1 MRKIT
6 SFLTVLLMMVL
17 GSTEARAQ
25 MPAVSDESNT
35 YLYYIYNARD
45 NGYYVRWTYKTYTEN
60 NTTLPALPATAT
72 TFLGTNNTEADLAVR
87 PTFKVVS
94 TGTEGQYY
102 LVVTNYNNES
112 TEYYVGCS
120 STGNGANKVLLY
132 TDENKVNA
140 VWALTY
146 TQNNG
151 QPGITICPNGTTAS
165 WNMHGGKG
173 NNVGLYNNDD
183 GGSTWLFV
191 PANEAAYNKMTADVN
206 ADPIVTTYST
216 SSEIGKVSQ
225 TSTYYTNL
233 VNSAAAT
240 YSESNA
246 KALAVNFV
254 AKEKCLNYLYLP
266 SGYYKMKSNRTI
278 NDKVGGYAYNDYFN
292 EANTQHATFTS
303 GITTQETNNYYWKIT
318 NNGTAITIMNGEGT
332 PLRKSQQGHADYA
345 SATFD
350 SYSALTFG
358 AYNNTYFSDG
368 DGGIFFTEGVD
379 APDTGY
385 ALSGQPFLTT
395 WLSMWGW
402 SPAAKDLRWTF
413 EPLIGDVYTVSI
425 SGTVYYIDEEIY
437 VTHDETAQK
446 ALNGGFVVFNAE
458 VVPDAGDFS
467 FTSDNYE
474 GVYAVNSTNKTITL
488 TLTPKAPVA
497 FAQLKTIATSLL
509 TDYTETQ
516 IGYPKAGAR
525 ATLQRAL
532 EVANAVENANATSDD
547 VSTLQT
553 AIATYQSTT
562 DVNLPENGK
571 AYIIKFRKN
580 DKTLRYLYR
589 EANTPNIRTA
599 DWTESTVVPNTA
611 IFVCRIKEDAA
622 EFKYSFVPAYSSG
635 YLAYRSITETY
646 DANNKINCASIKAL
660 YTAKGNG
667 HITDNSPANLL
678 GYLYLTFQGRTDNT
692 NQKGTIIITNDG
704 VLDKSGDPYLEA
716 NYTSALVFE
725 EVEYLNDVTLNP
737 AVGINEGDQNIATF
751 SAPFATVV
759 PENTAAYVIYQTGT
773 SSVTM
778 EKLADAGAA
787 IPANTGVLLY
797 GSATSATMLPAT
809 SETQA
814 TLTGTNKLVSTA
826 GAAVDMTSVANAY
839 IYILGKP
846 SDADPVAFY
855 ACSGGTL
862 AMNKA
867 YLSLADEGSS
877 ESAAA
882 LTIDFGNTTTAL
894 QQVATEAA
902 MEAPMYDLSGR
913 RVLKVQKGGFYI
925 QNGKKY
931 IVK

>member
-183 GGSTWLFV
+183 GGATWLFV

-246 KALAVNFV
+246 KVLAVNFA

-266 SGYYKMKSNRTI
+266 SGYYKMKGMDDTR
-278 NDKVGGYAYNDYFN
+278 VQYLYNDYLLEGN
-292 EANTQHATFTS
+292 SAGYTLIGNTA
-303 GITTQETNNYYWKIT
+303 ETNNHIWYVT
-318 NNGTAITIMNGEGT
+318 NNGTTISIKNGQGTAIGRGNQNQGGANGQLT
-332 PLRKSQQGHADYA
+332 K
-345 SATFD
+345 
-350 SYSALTFG
+350 YSTLSFQP
-358 AYNNTYFSDG
+358 YSDTYFTASGGLSFKEGLDQPNNNDVNSNYYIGSGDAKAYYLTAWADHPEASDC
-368 DGGIFFTEGVD
+368 
-379 APDTGY
+379 
-385 ALSGQPFLTT
+385 
-395 WLSMWGW
+395 
-402 SPAAKDLRWTF
+402 RWTF
-413 EPLIGDVYTVSI
+413 EAASGDAYNVVITGLVS
-425 SGTVYYIDEEIY
+425 YIDEVPY
-437 VTHDETAQK
+437 VTYNDGQI
-446 ALNGGFVVFNAE
+446 ALNGGFILFTTVPSAE
-458 VVPDAGDFS
+458 DFS
-467 FTSDNYE
+467 YTSANYD
-474 GVYAVNSTNKTITL
+474 GVYSVNSTSKAVTL
-488 TLTPKAPVA
+488 ALTPKAPVA

-525 ATLQRAL
+525 ATLQSAL

-589 EANTPNIRTA
+589 EAGTVNIRTA
-599 DWTESTVVPNTA
+599 DWTESTEVPNTA
-611 IFVCRIKEDAA
+611 IFVCRIKEDA
-622 EFKYSFVPAYSSG
+622 EVYKYSFVPAYSSG
-635 YLAYRSITETY
+635 YLKFNAISEGYH
-646 DANNKINCASIKAL
+646 AQPNCAYIKAL
-660 YTAKGNG
+660 CTAAGNG
-667 HITDNSPANLL
+667 YITDNTLANLF
-678 GYLYLTFQGRTDNT
+678 GYLYMTFDGKTSTDGADRAIIISNA
-692 NQKGTIIITNDG
+692 GTIDT
-704 VLDKSGDPYLEA
+704 SGSPFLTA

-725 EVEYLNDVTLNP
+725 EVEYPNNVTLNQ

-797 GSATSATMLPAT
+797 GSTTSATMLPAT

-814 TLTGTNKLVSTA
+814 ALTGSNKLVSTA
-826 GAAVDMTSVANAY
+826 GAAVDMTSVANA
-839 IYILGKP
+839 YILGKP

-867 YLSLADEGSS
+867 YLSLADEGAS
-877 ESAAA
+877 ENAAA

-902 MEAPMYDLSGR
+902 METPMYDLSGR
-913 RVLKVQKGGFYI
+913 RVLKVQKGGLYI